1 MYVACAGLGAHC
13 RTQNLHMCTYVDTV
27 KCHVFRYR
35 LYENEQGLPVR
46 HVRCAC
52 AQIATV
58 AMAPDSEIA
67 FPVCGLVGRRGR
79 LIMTSRVCARV
90 QMRAYLR
97 TRALAGRPM
106 HRAPKAPPPGSV
118 LCRFAPSRRGPCVA
132 WVACGC
138 MRGWLRCGGG
148 RRLRSVLTRFWTS
161 YQY

>member
-1 MYVACAGLGAHC
+1 
-13 RTQNLHMCTYVDTV
+13 MCTYVDTV

-118 LCRFAPSRRGPCVA
+118 LCRFAQGALCGVGRVRVHARVA
-132 WVACGC
+132 
-138 MRGWLRCGGG
+138 
-148 RRLRSVLTRFWTS
+148 
-161 YQY
+161 